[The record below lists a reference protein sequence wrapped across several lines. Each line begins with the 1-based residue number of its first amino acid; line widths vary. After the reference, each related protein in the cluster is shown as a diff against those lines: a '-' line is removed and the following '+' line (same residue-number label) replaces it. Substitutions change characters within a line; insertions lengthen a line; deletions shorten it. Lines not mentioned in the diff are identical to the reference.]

1 MVIIPLITRRSILMD
16 ILMQELLVFRNDTG
30 EGVYRVIK
38 APNGWASKFFG
49 NCKVSPFTI

>member
-49 NCKVSPFTI
+49 NCQVSPFTI

>member
-1 MVIIPLITRRSILMD
+1 MD
-16 ILMQELLVFRNDTG
+16 ILIQELLVFPNDMG

-38 APNGWASKFFG
+38 APNGWASKFLG